1 MLLRQMRYFMEVV
14 DRGSFTQAAEA
25 CFISQSAISQQIK
38 ALEEE
43 LGAQLLLREG
53 RRFSLTPAGEYFYRQ
68 GKVVLEELD
77 RVCRETHHR
86 ASRTER
92 LLRVAYPGNYAG
104 QELHR
109 AVAAFSARY
118 PGAVVQ
124 TVSGTHEELYDLL
137 RFDGADLVI
146 NDQRRA
152 FSQVYVNLH
161 LAYCPCFVEVS
172 AQGGLAQRTSLSLQ
186 EAWGYP
192 CVLVASPGQQEHEK
206 GYYRDTLG
214 FGSRYLFAPTLEEA
228 RLLVSGNRGIFPLE
242 GGGDGEEGTIRRL
255 PLTRD
260 GEQIRR
266 RYCAFW
272 RKDNG
277 NQDLPLFGEILREQ
291 FLLSFPEETV
301 QS

>member
-1 MLLRQMRYFMEVV
+1 M
-14 DRGSFTQAAEA
+14 
-25 CFISQSAISQQIK
+25 
-38 ALEEE
+38 
-43 LGAQLLLREG
+43 
-53 RRFSLTPAGEYFYRQ
+53 
-68 GKVVLEELD
+68 
-77 RVCRETHHR
+77 
-86 ASRTER
+86 
-92 LLRVAYPGNYAG
+92 AYPGNYAG

-186 EAWGYP
+186 EARGYP

-214 FGSRYLFAPTLEEA
+214 FGSRYLFAPTLEAA